1 MGVFSIATNFI
12 KRPVLTTVCTIVI
25 VLVGGVCIPLLPINY
40 LPDVSPV
47 QIEVS
52 SAYTGA
58 DVETVEDTV
67 TTILEEQINGVA
79 GMDYLTSQS
88 YAGSSSISVYFPTG
102 TDKDIAQ
109 VNVQNR
115 VSQALPQLPT
125 PVQQLGVT
133 TQAAST
139 SILLIFGVYSEAG
152 AYDSIFISNYV
163 DANVTDVLKRIDGVG
178 DVTIFGAKQNAMR
191 IWLNPQDLAARGLT
205 ALDVSQAVRSQNVVV
220 GAGSIGQEPVSGQ
233 QQYELPVRIQGRLQD
248 AAEFDNLVVKTL
260 DSGAVVRLRDVGYA
274 ELGAENYGQ
283 NASVNG
289 QQGIGIAIS
298 QLPGSNALD
307 VGDNVKDAM
316 DELSENFPP
325 GMVRSLVF
333 DTTEFIQV
341 SIKEVFTTL
350 LQAIALVIIII
361 FLFLQDWRTTVIPAV
376 AIPVSLVGALGF
388 AFIFGFSLNS
398 LTLFGLI
405 LATGLVVDDAIVIV
419 EAITAKIESGVKP
432 RKASFAA
439 MDEIAGAIL
448 STSVVLMAVFIPVA
462 FFPGTTGIL
471 YQQFALIIAFSVL
484 VSTFNALTFTPAMSA
499 ILLRSQEE
507 TQSEDGKKGFLDK
520 IFTPFNRFLSW
531 VIDRYTAFVKFLIR
545 IRYIVIGLFVLGLF
559 ATYMVFKA
567 VPGGFVPPED
577 QGVLLGIVQ
586 APDGVSLSY
595 TGRVTEFISETF
607 ENTPEIEDYFVASGV
622 GLEGAGPNK
631 GVFFAKLQPWD
642 ERTESEQSV
651 ESIIEQLNQKFSAN
665 ENAIITAFNLP
676 PIPGFS
682 STGGIEMQLQNQSG
696 GSLGIDDFLAN
707 AQEIIAQANQSP
719 AVGSAFTQF
728 TASTPQLQVDIN
740 RDRLQALNVD
750 FESAVQTIGA
760 FVGSQYINDFT
771 LEGRSYRVYLQAE
784 SDYRNSP
791 DDLESLYVQS
801 RSGQMIPLGEI
812 ATVSRIVGPQ
822 IIYHYNGERSIKI
835 QAEAAED
842 SSSGQAIAAI
852 DEAVAEASL
861 PGISGDWIGL
871 AKEELAAGNL
881 GALVFLFGIIMV
893 FLTLSAQYESYIDP
907 LIILLTVPLAI
918 LGALSFIALAGLDRN
933 VYVQV
938 ALVMLIGLASKN
950 AILIVELAN
959 QTRETGVSIVKSAQE
974 AAQERFR
981 PILMTAV
988 SSLVGF
994 FPLVIASGAGS
1005 ASRRSI
1011 GTALV
1016 GGLLVSTILSFLI
1029 VPVLYVVIK
1038 SLEEKF
1044 LNKKDPDKK
1053 PPKDDADGSN
1063 GRVRDAKA
1071 ETSDR
1076 ADTRAPTRFQGDNL
1090 V

>member
-1 MGVFSIATNFI
+1 MALFSIATNFI

-52 SAYTGA
+52 SSYTGA
-58 DVETVEDTV
+58 DIETVEDTV
-67 TTILEEQINGVA
+67 TTILEEQINGVP
-79 GMDYLTSQS
+79 GMDYSTSQS
-88 YAGSSSISVYFPTG
+88 YAGTSSISVYFPTG

-115 VSQALPQLPT
+115 VAQALPQLPT

-163 DANVTDVLKRIDGVG
+163 DANITDVLKRINGVG

-205 ALDVSQAVRSQNVVV
+205 ALDVAQAVRSQNVVV
-220 GAGSIGQEPVSGQ
+220 GAGSIGQEPITGQ
-233 QQYELPVRIQGRLQD
+233 QEYELPVQIQGRLQD
-248 AAEFDNLVVKTL
+248 ADEFENLVVKTL

-289 QQGIGIAIS
+289 QQGVGIAIS

-307 VGDNVKDAM
+307 VGNNVKDAM
-316 DELSENFPP
+316 EELSNNFPP
-325 GMVRSLVF
+325 GMVTSLVY
-333 DTTEFIQV
+333 DTTEFVQV
-341 SIKEVFTTL
+341 SIQEVFTTL

-361 FLFLQDWRTTVIPAV
+361 FVFLQDWRTTVIPAV
-376 AIPVSLVGALGF
+376 AIPVSLIGALGF
-388 AFIFGFSLNS
+388 AFVFGFSLNS

-419 EAITAKIESGVKP
+419 EAITAKIEEGMTP
-432 RKASFAA
+432 RKASLAT
-439 MDEIAGAIL
+439 MDEIAGAVL

-471 YQQFALIIAFSVL
+471 YQQFALIIAFSVA

-499 ILLRSQEE
+499 ILLRSPKQR
-507 TQSEDGKKGFLDK
+507 QSENGKKGFLDK

-531 VIDRYTAFVKFLIR
+531 IIDRYTAFVKFLIR

-559 ATYMVFKA
+559 ATYMVLKA

-577 QGVLLGIVQ
+577 QGVMLGIVQ

-595 TGRVTEFISETF
+595 TSRVTEFVSETF

-631 GVFFAKLQPWD
+631 GVFFAKLKSWD
-642 ERTESEQSV
+642 ERDQTV
-651 ESIIEQLNQKFSAN
+651 ESVIEQLNQKFYVNQDATI
-665 ENAIITAFNLP
+665 AAFNLP

-728 TASTPQLQVDIN
+728 TASTPQLKVDIN
-740 RDRLQALNVD
+740 RDQLEALNVD
-750 FESAVQTIGA
+750 FQSALQTIGA
-760 FVGSQYINDFT
+760 FIGSQYINDFT

-784 SDYRNSP
+784 SEYRNSP

-801 RSGQMIPLGEI
+801 RVGQMIPLGEI

-822 IIYHYNGERSIKI
+822 IIYHYNGNRSIKI
-835 QAEAAED
+835 QGSASED
-842 SSSGQAIAAI
+842 SSSGRAIAVI

-861 PGISGDWIGL
+861 PGVTGDWIGL
-871 AKEELAAGNL
+871 AKEELAAGSL

-918 LGALSFIALAGLDRN
+918 LGALSFVALGGLDNN

-974 AAQERFR
+974 AAKERFR

-1016 GGLLVSTILSFLI
+1016 GGLLVSTILSF
-1029 VPVLYVVIK
+1029 
-1038 SLEEKF
+1038 
-1044 LNKKDPDKK
+1044 
-1053 PPKDDADGSN
+1053 
-1063 GRVRDAKA
+1063 
-1071 ETSDR
+1071 
-1076 ADTRAPTRFQGDNL
+1076 
-1090 V
+1090 

>member
-1 MGVFSIATNFI
+1 MGVFSIAGNFI

-25 VLVGGVCIPLLPINY
+25 VLLGGVCIPLLPINY

-47 QIEVS
+47 QIQVS
-52 SAYTGA
+52 STYTGA
-58 DVETVEDTV
+58 DVETIEDTV
-67 TTILEEQINGVA
+67 TTILEEEINGVP
-79 GMDYLTSQS
+79 GMDYSTSES
-88 YAGSSSISVYFPTG
+88 YAGSSNISIYFPTG

-115 VSQALPQLPT
+115 VAQALPQLPS
-125 PVQQLGVT
+125 PVQQRGVVT
-133 TQAAST
+133 KAASS
-139 SILLIFGVYSEAG
+139 SILLIFGIYSEAG
-152 AYDSIFISNYV
+152 TYNDIFVSNYV
-163 DANVTDVLKRIDGVG
+163 DANITNVLKRIEGVG
-178 DVTIFGAKQNAMR
+178 DVTVFGAKQNAMR
-191 IWLNPQDLAARGLT
+191 LWLDPQALAARGLSV
-205 ALDVSQAVRSQNVVV
+205 LDVSQAVSSQNVVV
-220 GAGSIGQEPVSGQ
+220 GAGSIGQEPTPGNQ
-233 QQYELPVRIQGRLQD
+233 DYELPVRIQGRLQSK
-248 AAEFDNLVVKTL
+248 AEFENLVVKTL
-260 DSGAVVRLRDVGYA
+260 DDGSLVRLRDVGYA
-274 ELGAENYGQ
+274 EIGAENYTA
-283 NASVNG
+283 NARVNG
-289 QQGIGIAIS
+289 QEGIGISIS

-307 VGDNVKDAM
+307 VGNNVKDAM
-316 DELSENFPP
+316 EELSQNFPP
-325 GMVRSLVF
+325 GLVKSLVY
-333 DTTEFIQV
+333 DTTDFIQV
-341 SIKEVFTTL
+341 SIKEVFITL
-350 LQAIALVIIII
+350 LQAIGLVIVII
-361 FLFLQDWRTTVIPAV
+361 FIFLQDWRTTVIPAV
-376 AIPVSLVGALGF
+376 AIPVSLIGALGF

-419 EAITAKIESGVKP
+419 EAITAKIESGMTP
-432 RKASFAA
+432 RKASLAA
-439 MDEIAGAIL
+439 MDEIAGAVL

-499 ILLRSQEE
+499 ILLRSQEQ
-507 TQSEDGKKGFLDK
+507 TQSNNGKKGFLDK

-531 VIDRYTAFVKFLIR
+531 VIDQYTAFVKFLIR
-545 IRYIVIGLFVLGLF
+545 LRYIVIGLFVLGLF

-577 QGVLLGIVQ
+577 QGVMLGIIQ

-595 TGRVTEFISETF
+595 TDRVTKFVSETF
-607 ENTPEIEDYFVASGV
+607 EDTPEVEDYFVASGI

-631 GVFFAKLQPWD
+631 GVFFAKLKPWD
-642 ERTESEQSV
+642 ERTGAEQTAEKV
-651 ESIIEQLNQKFSAN
+651 IEQLNQRFYAN
-665 ENAIITAFNLP
+665 QDATIAAFNLP

-682 STGGIEMQLQNQSG
+682 STGGIELQLQNQSG
-696 GSLGIDDFLAN
+696 GSLDIDNFLAN
-707 AQEIIAQANQSP
+707 AQEIIAQANQLP

-728 TASTPQLQVDIN
+728 TASTPQLQIDIN
-740 RDRLQALNVD
+740 RDQLEALNVD
-750 FESAVQTIGA
+750 FQSALQTIGA
-760 FVGSQYINDFT
+760 FIGSQYVNDFT
-771 LEGRSYRVYLQAE
+771 LEGRSYRVFLQAVGE
-784 SDYRNSP
+784 ARNSP
-791 DDLESLYVQS
+791 DDLESLYVRS
-801 RSGQMIPLGEI
+801 RGGQMIPLGEI

-822 IIYHYNGERSIKI
+822 IVYHYNGNRSIKI

-861 PGISGDWIGL
+861 PGITGDWIGL
-871 AKEELAAGNL
+871 AKEELAAGSL

-907 LIILLTVPLAI
+907 LIILLTVPLAV

-959 QTRETGVSIVKSAQE
+959 QTRETGVSIIKSAQE
-974 AAQERFR
+974 AAKERFR

-1016 GGLLVSTILSFLI
+1016 GGLLVSTILSFLV

-1038 SLEEKF
+1038 SLEARF
-1044 LNKKDPDKK
+1044 LDKK
-1053 PPKDDADGSN
+1053 PPKNNSDNSN
-1063 GRVRDAKA
+1063 GRVKDYRNT
-1071 ETSDR
+1071 ETGDR
-1076 ADTRAPTRFQGDNL
+1076 RTDTPTQTRFQEGDNP

>member
-1 MGVFSIATNFI
+1 MGVFSISGNFI

-25 VLVGGVCIPLLPINY
+25 VLLGGVCIPLLPINY

-47 QIEVS
+47 QIQVS
-52 SAYTGA
+52 STYTGA
-58 DVETVEDTV
+58 DVETIEDTV
-67 TTILEEQINGVA
+67 TTILEEEINGVP
-79 GMDYLTSQS
+79 GMDYSTSES
-88 YAGSSSISVYFPTG
+88 YAGSSNISIYFPTG

-115 VSQALPQLPT
+115 VAQALPQLPS
-125 PVQQLGVT
+125 PVQQRGIT
-133 TQAAST
+133 TEAASS
-139 SILLIFGVYSEAG
+139 SILLIFGIYSESG
-152 AYDSIFISNYV
+152 VYNDIFVSNYV
-163 DANVTDVLKRIDGVG
+163 DANVTNVLKRIEGVG
-178 DVTIFGAKQNAMR
+178 DVTVFGAKENAMR
-191 IWLNPQDLAARGLT
+191 LWLDPQALAARGLSP
-205 ALDVSQAVRSQNVVV
+205 LDVSQAVSSQNVVI
-220 GAGSIGQEPVSGQ
+220 GAGSIGQEPTPGNQ
-233 QQYELPVRIQGRLQD
+233 DYELPVKIQGRLQSK
-248 AAEFDNLVVKTL
+248 AEFENLVVKTL
-260 DSGAVVRLRDVGYA
+260 DNGSVVHLRDVGYA
-274 ELGAENYGQ
+274 EIGAENYTA
-283 NASVNG
+283 NARVNG
-289 QQGIGIAIS
+289 QEGIGISIS

-307 VGDNVKDAM
+307 VGNNVKDAM
-316 DELSENFPP
+316 EELSQNFPP
-325 GMVRSLVF
+325 GLVKSLVY
-333 DTTEFIQV
+333 DTTDFIQV
-341 SIKEVFTTL
+341 SIKEVFITL

-361 FLFLQDWRTTVIPAV
+361 FIFLQDWRTTVIPAV
-376 AIPVSLVGALGF
+376 AIPVSLIGALGF
-388 AFIFGFSLNS
+388 AFVLGFSLNS

-419 EAITAKIESGVKP
+419 EAITAKIESGMTP
-432 RKASFAA
+432 RKASFVV
-439 MDEIAGAIL
+439 MDEIAGAVL

-499 ILLRSQEE
+499 ILLRSSEQ
-507 TQSEDGKKGFLDK
+507 TQSNNNGKKGFLDK

-531 VIDRYTAFVKFLIR
+531 VIDRYAAFVKFLIR
-545 IRYIVIGLFVLGLF
+545 IRYFVIGLFVLGLF
-559 ATYMVFKA
+559 LTYMVFKA

-577 QGVLLGIVQ
+577 QGVFLGIIQ

-595 TGRVTEFISETF
+595 TDRVTKFVSETF
-607 ENTPEIEDYFVASGV
+607 ENTPEVEDYFVASGI

-631 GVFFAKLQPWD
+631 GVFFAKLKTWD
-642 ERTESEQSV
+642 RRTGSAQTAEKVIER
-651 ESIIEQLNQKFSAN
+651 LNQQFYVN
-665 ENAIITAFNLP
+665 EDATIAAFNLP

-682 STGGIEMQLQNQSG
+682 STGGIELQLQNQSG
-696 GSLGIDDFLAN
+696 GSLDIDNFLAN

-740 RDRLQALNVD
+740 RDRLEALNID
-750 FESAVQTIGA
+750 FQSALQTIGA
-760 FVGSQYINDFT
+760 FVGSQYVNDFT
-771 LEGRSYRVYLQAE
+771 LEGLSYRVFLQAE
-784 SDYRNSP
+784 AEARNSP
-791 DDLESLYVQS
+791 DDLENLYVRS
-801 RSGQMIPLGEI
+801 RVGQMIPLGEI

-822 IIYHYNGERSIKI
+822 IIYHYNGDRSIKI

-842 SSSGQAIAAI
+842 FSSGQAIAAI
-852 DEAVAEASL
+852 DSAVAQAAL
-861 PGISGDWIGL
+861 PGVTGDWIGL
-871 AKEELAAGNL
+871 AKEELAAGSL

-907 LIILLTVPLAI
+907 LIILLTVPLAV

-959 QTRETGVSIVKSAQE
+959 QTRETGVSIVQSAQE

-1038 SLEEKF
+1038 SLEAKF
-1044 LNKKDPDKK
+1044 LNKK
-1053 PPKDDADGSN
+1053 PPRDNDDDYNSN
-1063 GRVRDAKA
+1063 GRVKDAKDL
-1071 ETSDR
+1071 ERGDR
-1076 ADTRAPTRFQGDNL
+1076 ADAPATTRFQGDNP

>member
-1 MGVFSIATNFI
+1 M
-12 KRPVLTTVCTIVI
+12 
-25 VLVGGVCIPLLPINY
+25 
-40 LPDVSPV
+40 
-47 QIEVS
+47 
-52 SAYTGA
+52 
-58 DVETVEDTV
+58 
-67 TTILEEQINGVA
+67 
-79 GMDYLTSQS
+79 
-88 YAGSSSISVYFPTG
+88 
-102 TDKDIAQ
+102 
-109 VNVQNR
+109 
-115 VSQALPQLPT
+115 
-125 PVQQLGVT
+125 
-133 TQAAST
+133 
-139 SILLIFGVYSEAG
+139 
-152 AYDSIFISNYV
+152 
-163 DANVTDVLKRIDGVG
+163 
-178 DVTIFGAKQNAMR
+178 
-191 IWLNPQDLAARGLT
+191 
-205 ALDVSQAVRSQNVVV
+205 
-220 GAGSIGQEPVSGQ
+220 
-233 QQYELPVRIQGRLQD
+233 
-248 AAEFDNLVVKTL
+248 VVKTL
-260 DSGAVVRLRDVGYA
+260 DDGSLVRLRDVGYA
-274 ELGAENYGQ
+274 EIGAENYTA
-283 NASVNG
+283 NAHVNG
-289 QQGIGIAIS
+289 QEGIGISIS

-307 VGDNVKDAM
+307 VGNNVKDAM
-316 DELSENFPP
+316 EELSQNFPP
-325 GMVRSLVF
+325 GLVKSLVY
-333 DTTEFIQV
+333 DTTDFIQV
-341 SIKEVFTTL
+341 SIKEVFITL
-350 LQAIALVIIII
+350 LQAIGLVIVII

-376 AIPVSLVGALGF
+376 AIPVSLIGALGF

-419 EAITAKIESGVKP
+419 EAITAKIESGMTP
-432 RKASFAA
+432 RKASLAA

-499 ILLRSQEE
+499 ILLRSQEQ
-507 TQSEDGKKGFLDK
+507 TQSNNNGKKGFLDK

-545 IRYIVIGLFVLGLF
+545 LRYIVIGLFVLGLF

-577 QGVLLGIVQ
+577 QGVMLGIIQ

-595 TGRVTEFISETF
+595 TDRVTKFVSETF
-607 ENTPEIEDYFVASGV
+607 EDTPEVEDYFVASGI

-631 GVFFAKLQPWD
+631 GVFFAKLEPWD
-642 ERTESEQSV
+642 ERTGAEQTAEKV
-651 ESIIEQLNQKFSAN
+651 IEQLNQRFYAN
-665 ENAIITAFNLP
+665 QDATIAAFNLP

-682 STGGIEMQLQNQSG
+682 STGGIELQLQNQSG
-696 GSLGIDDFLAN
+696 GSLDIDNFLAN
-707 AQEIIAQANQSP
+707 AQEIIAQANQLP

-728 TASTPQLQVDIN
+728 TASTPQLQIDIN
-740 RDRLQALNVD
+740 RDQLEALNID
-750 FESAVQTIGA
+750 FQSALQTIGA
-760 FVGSQYINDFT
+760 FIGSQYVNDFT
-771 LEGRSYRVYLQAE
+771 LEGRSYRVFLQAVGE
-784 SDYRNSP
+784 ARNSP
-791 DDLESLYVQS
+791 DDLESLYVRS
-801 RSGQMIPLGEI
+801 RGGQMIPLGEI

-822 IIYHYNGERSIKI
+822 IVYHYNGNRSIKI

-861 PGISGDWIGL
+861 PGITGDWIGL
-871 AKEELAAGNL
+871 AKEELAAGSL

-1038 SLEEKF
+1038 SLEAKF
-1044 LNKKDPDKK
+1044 LNKK
-1053 PPKDDADGSN
+1053 PPKGNDDNDNYNSN
-1063 GRVRDAKA
+1063 GRVEDYEMEK
-1071 ETSDR
+1071 SDR
-1076 ADTRAPTRFQGDNL
+1076 RTDTPTQTHFQEGDNP

>member
-79 GMDYLTSQS
+79 DMDYMTSQS
-88 YAGSSSISVYFPTG
+88 YAGTSSISVYFPTG

-139 SILLIFGVYSEAG
+139 SILLIFGVYSESG

-163 DANVTDVLKRIDGVG
+163 DANVTDVLKRINGVG

-220 GAGSIGQEPVSGQ
+220 GAGAIGQEPVTGQ
-233 QQYELPVRIQGRLQD
+233 QQYELPVRIQGRLLN
-248 AAEFDNLVVKTL
+248 AAEFDNLVIKTL

-283 NASVNG
+283 NARVNG

-307 VGDNVKDAM
+307 VGDNVKAAM
-316 DELSENFPP
+316 DELSDNFPP
-325 GMVRSLVF
+325 GMVKSLVF

-361 FLFLQDWRTTVIPAV
+361 FIFLQDWRTTIIPAV

-419 EAITAKIESGVKP
+419 EAITAKIEEGVKP

-499 ILLRSQEE
+499 ILLRSPEDR
-507 TQSEDGKKGFLDK
+507 QSGDDKKGLLDK

-531 VIDRYTAFVKFLIR
+531 VIDKYTAFVKFLIR

-595 TGRVTEFISETF
+595 TGQVTEFISETF
-607 ENTPEIEDYFVASGV
+607 ENSPEIEDYFVASGV

-631 GVFFAKLQPWD
+631 GVFFAKLKPWD
-642 ERTESEQSV
+642 ERDQGV
-651 ESIIEQLNQKFSAN
+651 ESVIEQLNQKFYGN
-665 ENAIITAFNLP
+665 ENATIAAFNLP

-707 AQEIIAQANQSP
+707 AQEIIAQANSSP

-771 LEGRSYRVYLQAE
+771 LEGRNYRVYLQAE
-784 SDYRNSP
+784 GDYRNSP

-801 RSGQMIPLGEI
+801 RGGQMIPLGEI

-835 QAEAAED
+835 QADAAED

-852 DEAVAEASL
+852 DEAVEEESL

-959 QTRETGVSIVKSAQE
+959 QTRERGVSIVKSAQE

-1016 GGLLVSTILSFLI
+1016 GGLLVSTILSFLV

-1038 SLEEKF
+1038 NLEEKF
-1044 LNKKDPDKK
+1044 LNKKDRDKK
-1053 PPKDDADGSN
+1053 PPKDDANGSN
-1063 GRVRDAKA
+1063 GRVRDSKDV
-1071 ETSDR
+1071 EKSDR
-1076 ADTRAPTRFQGDNL
+1076 ADTPAPTRFQGDNP